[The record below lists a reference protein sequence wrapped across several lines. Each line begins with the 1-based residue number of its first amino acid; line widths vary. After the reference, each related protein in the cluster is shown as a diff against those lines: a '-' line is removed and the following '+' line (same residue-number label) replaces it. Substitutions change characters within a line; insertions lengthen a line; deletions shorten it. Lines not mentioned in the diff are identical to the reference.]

1 MWSQSACQW
10 TSVVTFTVVHC
21 IPNSSKAKSPQSPV
35 SSNRTLIDLRLK
47 AWCLLCHVTP
57 RLHDQWT
64 IIHYTVLHWFAQQQ
78 QPTKWHT
85 MEIQTKAV
93 DDAGPGLMGLQ
104 DSNAFRIIFASQKVV
119 RSWPSLRLRLLSL
132 LWLRLVVMLKKRS
145 HAGQMGLLKS
155 QFSAS

>member
-1 MWSQSACQW
+1 
-10 TSVVTFTVVHC
+10 
-21 IPNSSKAKSPQSPV
+21 
-35 SSNRTLIDLRLK
+35 
-47 AWCLLCHVTP
+47 
-57 RLHDQWT
+57 
-64 IIHYTVLHWFAQQQ
+64 
-78 QPTKWHT
+78 
-85 MEIQTKAV
+85 MEIQPKVV

>member
-1 MWSQSACQW
+1 
-10 TSVVTFTVVHC
+10 
-21 IPNSSKAKSPQSPV
+21 
-35 SSNRTLIDLRLK
+35 
-47 AWCLLCHVTP
+47 
-57 RLHDQWT
+57 
-64 IIHYTVLHWFAQQQ
+64 
-78 QPTKWHT
+78 

-145 HAGQMGLLKS
+145 HAGQMGLLKR